1 MKQKLI
7 SAAREAAKN
16 AYCKYSNY
24 HVGAA
29 LIADDGTIWLGCNVE
44 NSSFGATNCAE
55 RTALFSAIAAGKRK
69 FSAIAIVGG
78 TDAEPASPCGI
89 CRQVLSE
96 FCSPEMPVYFAGL
109 EGDTIR
115 TVTLG
120 ELLPLAFSGANL
132 E

>member
-7 SAAREAAKN
+7 FAAREAAKN

-24 HVGAA
+24 QVGAA
-29 LIADDGTIWLGCNVE
+29 LLADDGSIWLGCNVE

-96 FCSPEMPVYFAGL
+96 FCSADMPVYYAGL
-109 EGDTIR
+109 EGENIR
-115 TVTLG
+115 ATTLG
-120 ELLPLAFSGANL
+120 ELLPFAFSGANL
-132 E
+132 

>member
-7 SAAREAAKN
+7 LAARNAAKN

-29 LIADDGTIWLGCNVE
+29 LLAEDGSIWLGCNVE

-55 RTALFSAIAAGKRK
+55 RTALFSAIAAGQRK
-69 FSAIAIVGG
+69 FSAIAIAGG

-96 FCSPEMPVYFAGL
+96 FCSSDMPVYYAGL
-109 EGDTIR
+109 EGDNIR
-115 TVTLG
+115 TTTLG
-120 ELLPLAFSGANL
+120 KLLPFAFSGANL
-132 E
+132 